1 MCERMPVM
9 IARVYGRVAWTLAV
23 AAVLLASAT
32 SAPAADEQDVRA
44 AEAAWTR
51 ALLAADL
58 PALDSLYADDLVY
71 VHSSGAIDSKQTLL
85 DSIRSG
91 TLRFKTMTL
100 HDVRVRSYGGVGV
113 VNALYDL
120 VLELRRGTVTPM
132 SIQYLTVYVKDGSGH
147 WRIVTQQTTRLP
159 AAAANR

>member
-1 MCERMPVM
+1 MCERVPVT
-9 IARVYGRVAWTLAV
+9 IAGVFARIAWTLAV
-23 AAVLLASAT
+23 AAALQT
-32 SAPAADEQDVRA
+32 SAIAAHADEEQDVRA

-51 ALLAADL
+51 ALLSADL
-58 PALDSLYADDLVY
+58 PALDSLYDDDLVY

-85 DSIRSG
+85 ESIRSG
-91 TLRFKTMTL
+91 ALRFKTMTQRNV
-100 HDVRVRSYGGVGV
+100 HVRSYGGVGV

-132 SIQYLTVYVKDGSGH
+132 SIQYLTVYVKDGSGR